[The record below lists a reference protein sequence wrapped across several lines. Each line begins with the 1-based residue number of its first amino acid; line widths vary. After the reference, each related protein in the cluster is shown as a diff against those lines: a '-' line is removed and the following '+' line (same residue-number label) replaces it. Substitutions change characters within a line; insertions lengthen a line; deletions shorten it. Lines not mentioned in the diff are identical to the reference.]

1 MLSNGL
7 NDEEKYVRR
16 GKNKKHEKFWLGN
29 LMKEEQSL
37 ELCVDLRNVKKRNLP
52 PCYKDVKYVILESN
66 LLAFMINVQ
75 VRKAVNF
82 FDHL

>member
-37 ELCVDLRNVKKRNLP
+37 ELCVDLRNVKKGICLRAIRMLSML
-52 PCYKDVKYVILESN
+52 YLKVISWPL
-66 LLAFMINVQ
+66 
-75 VRKAVNF
+75 
-82 FDHL
+82 